1 MSVFPVFCCRCGVS
15 SLVTAESGKFADTEH
30 ENQIFAARVE
40 LRTVIRKNGNPP
52 KQYSF
57 IQYDYLIFNYW
68 NNQLKLSPCVQ
79 VSLCLYL

>member
-1 MSVFPVFCCRCGVS
+1 M
-15 SLVTAESGKFADTEH
+15 TAESGRFADTEH

-40 LRTVIRKNGNPP
+40 LQTVIRKNGNRP
-52 KQYSF
+52 KQYRL

-68 NNQLKLSPCVQ
+68 NSQLTLSPHVL

>member
-1 MSVFPVFCCRCGVS
+1 M
-15 SLVTAESGKFADTEH
+15 TAESGRFADTEH

-40 LRTVIRKNGNPP
+40 LQTAIRKNGNRP
-52 KQYSF
+52 KQYRL

-68 NNQLKLSPCVQ
+68 NSQLTLRPHAL